1 MNIILLGA
9 PGSGKGSTSEQLIS
23 RKGVTQ
29 LSTGDLF
36 RKNIAEKTALG
47 LEAQKFMN
55 AGKYVPDEITN
66 GMVEDYLQTNHDN
79 LVFDGFPRTRAQA
92 EALDKM
98 LEKLGTKIDKVIYL
112 HVDEEVL
119 FDRLTGRLICPKCK
133 RSYHKITRKPQ
144 VEWICDFDGAEL
156 VTRPDDA
163 PDKIATRIDEYNN
176 LTATLINF
184 YQAHGKLV
192 ILDVNGL
199 SVEAIYFD
207 IEEVLN

>member
-1 MNIILLGA
+1 
-9 PGSGKGSTSEQLIS
+9 
-23 RKGVTQ
+23 
-29 LSTGDLF
+29 
-36 RKNIAEKTALG
+36 
-47 LEAQKFMN
+47 
-55 AGKYVPDEITN
+55 
-66 GMVEDYLQTNHDN
+66 
-79 LVFDGFPRTRAQA
+79 
-92 EALDKM
+92 
-98 LEKLGTKIDKVIYL
+98 
-112 HVDEEVL
+112 
-119 FDRLTGRLICPKCK
+119 
-133 RSYHKITRKPQ
+133 
-144 VEWICDFDGAEL
+144 L